1 MFSLLSTLTILFA
14 VPVSPVETFYVQVAP
29 APRAAREVLR
39 SPDQGRAVVLIHGLR
54 VHPLNF
60 KNVSKAVLHEWQKP
74 GSLLVKLLARDAD
87 VYSFAYAQNEAVE
100 TIAAGPGL
108 KECVQR
114 LRLLGYR
121 SIVLFGFSAGGLLA
135 RHFVE
140 DNPDCGVTRVIQAC
154 APNGG
159 SNWAEF
165 RALLPTQD
173 RFLYSLTREARQV
186 ILHERAGKSIP
197 ATVEFVCIVGNGV
210 GSGDGLVQCR
220 CQWTE
225 ELQRQGVPCFPVDC
239 THLMVPRIRAG
250 AELIARLVRDPLPRW
265 SERQVAQA
273 RRQVLKE

>member
-14 VPVSPVETFYVQVAP
+14 VPVTPVETFYLQVAP

-39 SPDQGRAVVLIHGLR
+39 SPEQFRAVVLIHGLR
-54 VHPLNF
+54 VHPFNF
-60 KNVSKAVLHEWQKP
+60 KNVTRPVLHEWQKP
-74 GSLLVKLLARDAD
+74 GSLVVKLLAQNAD

-100 TIAAGPGL
+100 VISAGPGL
-108 KECVQR
+108 KDCVQR
-114 LRLLGYR
+114 LQKLGYR
-121 SIVLFGFSAGGLLA
+121 SIVLVGFSAGGLLA

-140 DNPDCGVTRVIQAC
+140 DNPDCGVTRVIQVC

-197 ATVEFVCIVGNGV
+197 ATVEFVCIVGTGV
-210 GSGDGLVQCR
+210 GSGDGLVLSR

-225 ELQRQGVPCFPVDC
+225 ELQRQGVPCYSVDS
-239 THLMVPRIRAG
+239 THWQVPRIRSG
-250 AELIARLVRDPLPRW
+250 AELIARLVREPVQRW
-265 SERQVAQA
+265 NERQVAEA
-273 RRQVLKE
+273 RRHILKE